1 MNVASRRPLTAA
13 DLNFNPA
20 RFPFDALADFAR
32 EHWGIVGTL
41 TPLDGERDQ
50 NHRIDAADGAAYVI
64 KVSAAGESEGAV
76 DFQVAALRHLERH
89 APDLPVPRVITSR
102 RGKDLEWIA
111 AADGTRHMVRL
122 LSWIPGTLLSR
133 AGSLTVAVFRNAAAF
148 QARLARGLQGFFH
161 PHARHFVAWDLQRAL
176 LLDPGVQA
184 WVADDA
190 KALCADLNAR
200 LQREVLPRLPAL
212 RAQVVHGDGHAEN
225 LLRAGPDSGEI
236 VGVIDFG
243 DMVHAPLVQDLAVT
257 LASFARHGEMS
268 LDNVVAQVEAWN
280 AVLPLQDDEIEIL
293 HDLMLMRI
301 ATALSLYD
309 FRIRTVERPPA
320 WLAEERPD
328 IVRALQT
335 FLALDRTEVH
345 ERYRAAC
352 GRVGRAPEHVDIDA
366 LRARRARALGP
377 SYRLFYDRPVHLVR
391 GEGTWVYDAD
401 GRRYL
406 DCYNNVASV
415 GHCHPHVVAALSRQ
429 AATLNTHTRYL
440 HDNVVRYAERLTAT
454 MPEDLRVCYLVCTG
468 TEAND
473 LAIRIARVVSG
484 HEGVIVTDDSYHGNS
499 NVVGAASTCMYPKS
513 ERPAWIAT
521 VPPPDGY
528 RGAYRYGTPDIGA
541 KYAAH
546 IDTAIAR
553 LRERGHGAAAW
564 LCDII
569 FDSSG
574 PFVPPPG
581 YLEYTARA
589 IRAAGGLFIADE
601 VQSGLCRT
609 GDEMWAFRYSNVV
622 PDIVTLGK
630 PIGDGHPIGAVI
642 TTPAI
647 AAKFAKKFSYF
658 NTFGGNPV
666 SAAVGMAVLDVL
678 EREGVQQNVIAA
690 GKVLESGL
698 ARLAAKHPL
707 VADVRGKGL
716 FWGLEIV
723 RDHATRAPAVGDAE
737 RIMNLLRED
746 GFLLGRTGAFNNVVK
761 IRPPLVF
768 TPDNARMLLEGL
780 DRALA
785 RV

>member
-1 MNVASRRPLTAA
+1 MNVALKRPLSAA

-20 RFPFDALADFAR
+20 QLPLERLVECAR
-32 EHWGIVGTL
+32 EHWGVTGKF
-41 TPLDGERDQ
+41 TPLEGERDQ
-50 NHRIDAADGAAYVI
+50 NHRVTTADGKNFVL
-64 KVSAAGESEGAV
+64 KVSATGESEGAV
-76 DFQVAALRHLERH
+76 DFQIAALQHLERC
-89 APDLPVPRVITSR
+89 APELPVPRVIVSKTGNER
-102 RGKDLEWIA
+102 EWIG
-111 AADGTRHMVRL
+111 AADGTRHMLRL
-122 LSWIPGTLLSR
+122 LSWLPGVPVSQG
-133 AGSLTVAVFRNAAAF
+133 APLTVNALRNVAAF
-148 QARLARGLQGFFH
+148 QARLARGLRGHFH

-190 KALCADLNAR
+190 KALLEGFTAR
-200 LQREVLPRLPAL
+200 VRRDVLPRMPGL
-212 RAQVVHGDGHAEN
+212 RAQVVHGDGHADN
-225 LLRAGPDSGEI
+225 LLRAAPDSDVI
-236 VGVIDFG
+236 TGVIDFG
-243 DMVHAPLVQDLAVT
+243 DTVHAPLVQDLAVT

-268 LDNVVAQVEAWN
+268 LDNSVAQVEAWN
-280 AVLPLQDDEIEIL
+280 AVLPLMDDELEIL
-293 HDLMLMRI
+293 HDLTLLRL
-301 ATALSLYD
+301 ATALALYD
-309 FRIRTVERPPA
+309 FRIHATKEPA
-320 WLAEERPD
+320 NWLMQERPD
-328 IVRALQT
+328 IVRALAR
-335 FLALDRTEVH
+335 FLALDRAEVH

-352 GRVGRAPEHVDIDA
+352 GRVGFVPANVDIEQ
-366 LRARRARALGP
+366 LRERRDRALGP

-391 GEGTWVYDAD
+391 GEGVWLHDAD

-454 MPEDLRVCYLVCTG
+454 FPADLRVCYFVCTG

-484 HEGVIVTDDSYHGNS
+484 HEGVIVSDDSYHGNS
-499 NVVGAASTCMYPKS
+499 NVVGAASTCMYPES

-521 VPPPDGY
+521 VPPPNCY
-528 RGAYRYGTPDIGA
+528 RGEYRYGTPDIGR

-546 IDTAIAR
+546 IDAAIAQ
-553 LRERGHGAAAW
+553 LQQRGQGAAAW
-564 LCDII
+564 LCDIV
-569 FDSSG
+569 FDSNG
-574 PFVPPPG
+574 TILPPEG

-601 VQSGLCRT
+601 VQSGFYRT
-609 GDEMWAFRYSNVV
+609 GEQMWGFGYADVV

-630 PIGDGHPIGAVI
+630 PIGDGHPLGAVI

-647 AAKFAKKFSYF
+647 AAKFAEKYSYF

-666 SAAVGMAVLDVL
+666 SAAVGLAVLDVL

-690 GKVLESGL
+690 GKVLEAGL
-698 ARLAAKHPL
+698 AALAAKYPL

-723 RDHATRAPAVGDAE
+723 RDHATRAPAEAE
-737 RIMNLLRED
+737 ADRIMNLMRED
-746 GFLLGRTGAFNNVVK
+746 GILLARTGAFNNVLK

-768 TPDNARMLLEGL
+768 TSDNARIMLEGL

-785 RV
+785 QV